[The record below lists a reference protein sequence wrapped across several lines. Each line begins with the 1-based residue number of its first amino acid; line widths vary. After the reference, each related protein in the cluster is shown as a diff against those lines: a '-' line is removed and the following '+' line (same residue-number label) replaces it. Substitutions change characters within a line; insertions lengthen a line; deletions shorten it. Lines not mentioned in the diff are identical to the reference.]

1 MSNQLK
7 LKAYNF
13 NLNLEDEW
21 LQERVNLLFKKM
33 SNRNLPGYEN
43 FIFHEMYLN
52 YNKQTIKPIKNFVK
66 EILSYQIKD
75 IVIFSDG
82 TSENNFQVIESF
94 LLNND
99 LLQNN
104 RIKFHFFSNT
114 YSTNQLIK
122 QLKTKKSLFSNNNVL
137 FFIISFDKFAE
148 DFKQFI
154 LNAFKLIKNLNKI
167 TNLNQKIF
175 YLAKEN
181 LQNEFEMFDL
191 SKKQKFF
198 IPSIFNSNFALL
210 NPINLILLY
219 LKGLNIDALITGYI
233 ESNTYWQNYEIKF
246 NKALQFA
253 LINNQIVKNK
263 KINLV
268 LNNQEAT
275 IKFTKWQ
282 AFLNFN
288 NQLNR
293 IFPIS
298 ILVNQDLQTYGQKI
312 MENQNYFV
320 TYFALNKELF
330 DYQLSDELLL
340 KDLEVKTNVNL
351 FSNFNNLVNLSVLEV
366 LRNVARC
373 PIISIEIKEKSEK
386 SLGNLIAFIYWNNIF
401 QAYLQN
407 YNPFTFERIDYE

>member
-1 MSNQLK
+1 M
-7 LKAYNF
+7 
-13 NLNLEDEW
+13 
-21 LQERVNLLFKKM
+21 
-33 SNRNLPGYEN
+33 
-43 FIFHEMYLN
+43 
-52 YNKQTIKPIKNFVK
+52 
-66 EILSYQIKD
+66 
-75 IVIFSDG
+75 
-82 TSENNFQVIESF
+82 
-94 LLNND
+94 
-99 LLQNN
+99 
-104 RIKFHFFSNT
+104 
-114 YSTNQLIK
+114 
-122 QLKTKKSLFSNNNVL
+122 
-137 FFIISFDKFAE
+137 
-148 DFKQFI
+148 
-154 LNAFKLIKNLNKI
+154 NKI

-175 YLAKEN
+175 YLTKEN

-219 LKGLNIDALITGYI
+219 LKGINIDALITGYI

-320 TYFALNKELF
+320 TYFALNKEFF

-401 QAYLQN
+401 QAYLKN
-407 YNPFTFERIDYE
+407 YSPFTFERIDYE